1 MRGLL
6 KGKVLTT
13 SGFGFVEN
21 VVFDTHFM
29 TRGRIGRLI
38 QIVTTNPTC
47 IGVGLGEDS
56 GIVLNGDGIGEIIGT
71 GQVIIVNGSNIIHS
85 NIIDIEP
92 GEAIA
97 VENIQI
103 HSLVDGYG
111 YNFKKRKFLK
121 PSQIGELSD

>member
-1 MRGLL
+1 M
-6 KGKVLTT
+6 
-13 SGFGFVEN
+13 
-21 VVFDTHFM
+21 
-29 TRGRIGRLI
+29 
-38 QIVTTNPTC
+38 
-47 IGVGLGEDS
+47 GEDS